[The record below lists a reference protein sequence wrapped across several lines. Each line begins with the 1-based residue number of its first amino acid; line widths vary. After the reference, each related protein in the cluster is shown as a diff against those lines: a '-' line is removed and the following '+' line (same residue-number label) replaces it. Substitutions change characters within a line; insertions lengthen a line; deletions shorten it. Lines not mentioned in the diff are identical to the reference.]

1 MANIE
6 RDGIKEWKELNK
18 LLREQK
24 RKEMKDIPIHQ
35 GCHVENEEL
44 EKRK

>member
-1 MANIE
+1 MAHIE

-24 RKEMKDIPIHQ
+24 RKEIKDIKIH
-35 GCHVENEEL
+35 
-44 EKRK
+44 